1 MPSNSILEQKKA
13 IVADLAEQLKNSPA
27 GVVVNYQ
34 GITVDADTKMR
45 KALREAGVKYTVMKN
60 SLTGRACEEVG
71 LGEMKQ
77 YLSGMTAI
85 AIGTDDAIAP
95 AKVLK
100 EYAEKI
106 ESFEILAG
114 YLDGKVVDKATVEQ
128 LASIPSKEVL
138 IAKLLGSIKSPL
150 YNFAYA
156 IQAVV
161 DKGEV
166 AAPEAAEEAAPAAVE
181 EAPAAEAEAP
191 AAEA

>member
-13 IVADLAEQLKNSPA
+13 IVADLAEQLKASPA

-34 GITVDADTKMR
+34 GITVEDDTKMR
-45 KALREAGVKYTVMKN
+45 KALREAGVNYTVMKN

-71 LGEMKQ
+71 MGDMKQ

-85 AIGTDDAIAP
+85 AIGKDDAVAP

-114 YLDGKVVDKATVEQ
+114 YLDGKVVDKETVTY
-128 LASIPSKEVL
+128 LADIPSKEVL
-138 IAKLLGSIKSPL
+138 IAKFLGSIKSPL
-150 YNFAYA
+150 YGLAYA
-156 IQAVV
+156 LQAVV
-161 DKGEV
+161 DKDG
-166 AAPEAAEEAAPAAVE
+166 EAAPAVE
-181 EAPAAEAEAP
+181 EAPAEA
-191 AAEA
+191 

>member
-13 IVADLAEQLKNSPA
+13 IVADLAEQLKASPA

-34 GITVDADTKMR
+34 GITVEADTKMR
-45 KALREAGVKYTVMKN
+45 KALREAGVNYTVMKN

-71 LGEMKQ
+71 LGDMKQ

-85 AIGTDDAIAP
+85 AIAKDDAVAP

-114 YLDGKVVDKATVEQ
+114 YLDGKVVDKATVMQ
-128 LASIPSKEVL
+128 LADIPSKEVL
-138 IAKLLGSIKSPL
+138 LAKFLGSIKSPL
-150 YNFAYA
+150 YNLAYA
-156 IQAVV
+156 LQAVI
-161 DKGEV
+161 DKDG
-166 AAPEAAEEAAPAAVE
+166 E
-181 EAPAAEAEAP
+181 EAPAAEA
-191 AAEA
+191 AEA

>member
-1 MPSNSILEQKKA
+1 MPSKSILEQKQA
-13 IVADLAEQLKNSPA
+13 IVTELAEKLKNSPA

-45 KALREAGVKYTVMKN
+45 KALREAGVTYTVMKN

-71 LGEMKQ
+71 LGEMKE
-77 YLSGMTAI
+77 YLTGMTAI
-85 AIGTDDAIAP
+85 AIGSNDAVAP

-100 EYAEKI
+100 EYADKI

-114 YLDGKVVDKATVEQ
+114 YLDGKVVDKATVEH

-150 YNFAYA
+150 YGFAYA
-156 IQAVV
+156 IQAIV
-161 DKGEV
+161 DKDG
-166 AAPEAAEEAAPAAVE
+166 EAAPAAE
-181 EAPAAEAEAP
+181 EAQA
-191 AAEA
+191 